1 MRDLIANTKP
11 LWYALYGE
19 KIPITDERGDFTGEY
34 ITSYSEPVSFRAN
47 ISPARGSS
55 EADVF
60 GAALDYSKTIS
71 TASMSL
77 PIDEYSLVW
86 DEKPEKLPDGTTDF
100 DKAQYKVVAVARG
113 LYHVKYALKRLA
125 KSSEVKHE

>member
-11 LWYALYGE
+11 LWYALYG
-19 KIPITDERGDFTGEY
+19 KKVPITDEWGDFTGEY
-34 ITSYSEPVSFRAN
+34 ATSYSEPISFRAN

-71 TASMSL
+71 TANLSL
-77 PIDEYSLVW
+77 PIDEYSLIW
-86 DEKPEKLPDGTTDF
+86 DEEPEKLSDGTTDF

-113 LYHVKYALKRLA
+113 LYHVKYA
-125 KSSEVKHE
+125 VKKLSKNAEG

>member
-11 LWYALYGE
+11 LWYALYIE
-19 KIPITDERGDFTGEY
+19 KKTITDENNDFTGEFE
-34 ITSYSEPVSFRAN
+34 SGFSEPIKFRAN

-60 GAALDYSKTIS
+60 GTSLDYSKTIS
-71 TASMSL
+71 TANMTL
-77 PIDEYSLVW
+77 PIDEYSLIW
-86 DEKPEKLPDGTTDF
+86 DRKPEKLPDGTTDF

-113 LYHVKYALKRLA
+113 LHHIKYAIKSR
-125 KSSEVKHE
+125 KSSTTI